1 MKLVSA
7 KPNRATFGKKKL
19 SLFLELEY
27 LAVYGRTSAEGGGR
41 LGVRHD
47 FVMDRQ
53 KRDYSS
59 HASQRARGVTNKNWN
74 WSCQQSETVNHTNHT
89 V

>member
-27 LAVYGRTSAEGGGR
+27 LAVYGRTSAEGGGVDWVSDMILSWTDR
-41 LGVRHD
+41 NVTTQVTPRSVRE
-47 FVMDRQ
+47 
-53 KRDYSS
+53 
-59 HASQRARGVTNKNWN
+59 A
-74 WSCQQSETVNHTNHT
+74 
-89 V
+89 